1 MSIEDE
7 TLRAA
12 IAEAEQ
18 VQLAMERAN
27 ARTAAA
33 AWWSSK
39 VVLERFLALP
49 DCFDSDGDTPP
60 QPPSC

>member
-1 MSIEDE
+1 MIIEDA

-12 IAEAEQ
+12 IAEAEET
-18 VQLAMERAN
+18 QLALEQAN

-33 AWWSSK
+33 AWWCSK

-49 DCFDSDGDTPP
+49 HCFIPVDGESAP
-60 QPPSC
+60 